1 VGPIGATT
9 PVVPSVVVRT
19 KSQEWSPIQTPAPGK
34 PSRMNT
40 STYLTTT
47 SITSRPISKPENIGI
62 LKFSSVRCSIEDAT
76 PKDTI
81 HQETVTQ
88 SSTPSFMKANSPPQE
103 VVVSD
108 AVDDNL
114 QESRNSIDEEL
125 KTFIAAHLTS
135 PRRDYHK
142 DLLFGIF
149 LRDPNSRKRKNDDVM
164 QNNCNIT
171 FGGYLNTIRATEGR
185 KRRIESMATIDSQ
198 QTILND
204 GKVVGTKFRRTD
216 TTCITFDDK
225 KSQNEQCQIS
235 SSHLALLPRVLNSFP
250 KRIDSKTTKSPIQFV
265 PGARRRTGVTARHFV
280 ELTKYVSSRFLN
292 SSLGRSA
299 INTKNSSLQTVQ
311 AEHNKIRRGGM
322 IPGQKIASFQP
333 FGLVYNEC
341 SLAALANWSTQSG
354 VTHAT
359 PNGEHLITTS
369 SIVVPAAS
377 STYRKCSICDNF
389 GHYEIECLA
398 LLKQSTITSMAD
410 QVSIQLNLRAYE
422 EAKSYPKSERVIE
435 KDEEDNVTAFS
446 NCEVGASAHSGELLL
461 LCDGCGKSYHTT
473 CLNPP
478 LDYVPDGDWFCSSCE
493 NYNSDV
499 SSVVEIEG
507 CEGFVIEQ
515 QKRKCVV
522 ATGEQIS
529 FPGKQGQDLSDGDGW
544 YSSVAIM
551 RATPELDRDHA
562 QGKNS
567 SSLKTSHTES
577 TLFPGAICWAMQRQV
592 LYGEMGTIRWWP
604 AIVQAVV
611 KGSSGEKSSTCL
623 VTLVGVHKANTVHHT
638 SCALPFLEH
647 FETYGYNKINNLR
660 RRHRGSKMLKLFE
673 EAVWSVVN
681 ELGFKTWTEVLQIS
695 REVSRDKNLSLGS
708 TSSKRLHFM
717 LPQWASADEDE
728 IDGIVLLSKERNVRP
743 FREIDRIG
751 TDATRGT
758 RHSTIR
764 AGSTVTWMAD
774 HFAESLSRKETQVG
788 TVLAID
794 SGHRLALVRPLTNWK
809 EILLEQDF
817 SVRSREGQ
825 GFLSVNVAPA
835 SALTWIAMDDLHV
848 ISNRPTEKDCL
859 NVSMNVLPR
868 HLCSSRQT
876 ISKGDTNAIE
886 ERENESGAHIHMKV
900 QTELLPTET
909 LDGCKQVEDLI
920 DTCFNE
926 SQAHFPSVRT
936 TDININLENEP
947 ALPVQIQQEA
957 AVLQIPP
964 ILSRTQNISFLS
976 QKWPANEITTINE
989 TLAQLLPKTF
999 APEIKSFILLPSK
1012 RDYRGSNH
1020 ISESVTD
1027 NGLAKHKDKKHA
1039 KDCTGQASGKG
1050 ETCRISDN
1058 VADPIFQ
1065 NCLSQNNAVL
1075 EKQRVQCIEIT
1086 TVTSESLS
1094 DPFFKVPVTPN
1105 CTGPLPSQSRTS
1117 EGKCLFAAIAAADD
1131 LITAPA
1137 IVATY
1142 SVFAAPVPQGNTVL
1156 TPLQKVLVRED
1167 TNMIAEIIEAHP
1179 ALTNP
1184 ASQGKVVTPSS
1195 QIVAKE
1201 NTDVN
1206 AIESPQLGKVLASE
1220 GSNVIAEILVAD
1232 PVYTTPAS
1240 IGKAVALSS
1249 HIVASECADV
1259 KGIPTVAAANS
1270 VLTIPERQ
1278 HNAMV
1283 PSPRVQVSKDS
1294 NMIPGCFVD
1303 PILTRP
1309 ASLKHVQLPP
1319 FEKVLASEDANM
1331 IAEIIMVAHPVLTTA
1346 MHQNNAVG
1354 CAPNLKPQKR
1364 ASNDDGDTETGESE
1378 YRVSSTRG
1386 SIDDEEMLDHVE
1398 SEDGIHKGCDEMD
1411 ERDDVKS
1418 INDSVDSMPEKFS
1431 APKVDKKFQLVGIF
1445 EVEAIID
1452 DRTIGNGGREYCIK
1466 WKGFTLNDCTWEPER
1481 NIFDPNFIRQYKM
1494 EKLLKEIEATPEAK
1508 IPLSPSAKVAAA
1520 LAVGLKRVWSIPL
1533 KRKRLAKTCKRLC
1546 PFCCQSFNDGI
1557 GVLSHMKIHST
1568 LSNFAI
1574 IRDAARVLDIAWYK
1588 SHEQDHAKWISKGI

>member
-1 VGPIGATT
+1 MEQVEPTVGPIGE
-9 PVVPSVVVRT
+9 VPSVVMLT
-19 KSQEWSPIQTPAPGK
+19 KLQEWSPIQTPAPGEY
-34 PSRMNT
+34 SRMNI
-40 STYLTTT
+40 SNYFATT
-47 SITSRPISKPENIGI
+47 SITSSPISKPENKGI

-81 HQETVTQ
+81 HQETVAQ
-88 SSTPSFMKANSPPQE
+88 SSMPYFMQVTSPPQE
-103 VVVSD
+103 VVASD
-108 AVDDNL
+108 AVDNV
-114 QESRNSIDEEL
+114 QESRNGIDEEL
-125 KTFIAAHLTS
+125 KAFIAANLTS
-135 PRRDYHK
+135 SRRDYHK

-149 LRDPNSRKRKNDDVM
+149 LRDPISSKRKNDDVM
-164 QNNCNIT
+164 QNICNST
-171 FGGYLNTIRATEGR
+171 FGGYLNTVRATEGR

-198 QTILND
+198 QTVMND
-204 GKVVGTKFRRTD
+204 GKVVGTKFRRTE
-216 TTCITFDDK
+216 TTSITFDDK
-225 KSQNEQCQIS
+225 KSKNEQCRIS

-250 KRIDSKTTKSPIQFV
+250 KRNDSKTTKSPIQFV
-265 PGARRRTGVTARHFV
+265 PGARRRTGVTARHFL
-280 ELTKYVSSRFLN
+280 ELTKYVSSRFMN
-292 SSLGRSA
+292 SSLGRST

-311 AEHNKIRRGGM
+311 AEHKEM
-322 IPGQKIASFQP
+322 IPGQKVASFQP

-341 SLAALANWSTQSG
+341 SLAALANWSTQSD

-410 QVSIQLNLRAYE
+410 QVSIQLTLRAFE

-435 KDEEDNVTAFS
+435 KDEEDNVTALS
-446 NCEVGASAHSGELLL
+446 NCEVCASAHIGELLL

-478 LDYVPDGDWFCSSCE
+478 LDYVPDGGWFCSSCE

-499 SSVVEIEG
+499 STVVEIEG

-544 YSSVAIM
+544 YLSDEDGWYSSVAII

-611 KGSSGEKSSTCL
+611 KGNSGEKSSTCL

-681 ELGFKTWTEVLQIS
+681 ELGFTTWTEVLQKS
-695 REVSRDKNLSLGS
+695 RELCRDKNLSIGS
-708 TSSKRLHFM
+708 TSSKRLHFI
-717 LPQWASADEDE
+717 LPQWAGADEEE

-794 SGHRLALVRPLTNWK
+794 NGQRLAVVRPLTNWK
-809 EILLEQDF
+809 QILPEQDF

-848 ISNRPTEKDCL
+848 ISNRPTEKNCL

-868 HLCSSRQT
+868 HFCSSRQT
-876 ISKGDTNAIE
+876 ISRGDTNAIE
-886 ERENESGAHIHMKV
+886 ERKNESGAHIHMKV

-936 TDININLENEP
+936 TDINTNLENDP
-947 ALPVQIQQEA
+947 ALPVQMQQED
-957 AVLQIPP
+957 AVLQNPT
-964 ILSRTQNISFLS
+964 ILSRTQNISFLP
-976 QKWPANEITTINE
+976 QKWPAHEITTINE
-989 TLAQLLPKTF
+989 TLAQLLPETF

-1027 NGLAKHKDKKHA
+1027 NGLADNMSKKHA
-1039 KDCTGQASGKG
+1039 KDSTGQASGKG
-1050 ETCRISDN
+1050 ETCRILDN

-1065 NCLSQNNAVL
+1065 NHLSQTNAVL
-1075 EKQRVQCIEIT
+1075 EKQRVPCIEIT
-1086 TVTSESLS
+1086 TVTSESLA

-1105 CTGPLPSQSRTS
+1105 CTGPLPSQSRSS

-1137 IVATY
+1137 IVTTT
-1142 SVFAAPVPQGNTVL
+1142 SLLTAPVPQGNTVL

-1167 TNMIAEIIEAHP
+1167 TNMIAEII
-1179 ALTNP
+1179 
-1184 ASQGKVVTPSS
+1184 
-1195 QIVAKE
+1195 
-1201 NTDVN
+1201 
-1206 AIESPQLGKVLASE
+1206 
-1220 GSNVIAEILVAD
+1220 
-1232 PVYTTPAS
+1232 
-1240 IGKAVALSS
+1240 
-1249 HIVASECADV
+1249 
-1259 KGIPTVAAANS
+1259 
-1270 VLTIPERQ
+1270 
-1278 HNAMV
+1278 
-1283 PSPRVQVSKDS
+1283 
-1294 NMIPGCFVD
+1294 
-1303 PILTRP
+1303 
-1309 ASLKHVQLPP
+1309 
-1319 FEKVLASEDANM
+1319 
-1331 IAEIIMVAHPVLTTA
+1331 MVANPVLTTA

-1354 CAPNLKPQKR
+1354 CAPNSEPPMGL
-1364 ASNDDGDTETGESE
+1364 STDDGDTETGESE
-1378 YRVSSTRG
+1378 YRVSSMKG
-1386 SIDDEEMLDHVE
+1386 SIDDEEMLDNVE
-1398 SEDGIHKGCDEMD
+1398 SEDEIHKGCDEMD
-1411 ERDDVKS
+1411 ETDDVKS
-1418 INDSVDSMPEKFS
+1418 INDSVDSMPEKFW
-1431 APKVDKKFQLVGIF
+1431 APKLDKKFQLEGIF

-1520 LAVGLKRVWSIPL
+1520 LAFGLKRVWSIPL

-1588 SHEQDHAKWISKGI
+1588 SHEQDHTNGSRKVGNG

>member
-1 VGPIGATT
+1 MEQEKPTVGPIGATT
-9 PVVPSVVVRT
+9 PPVSSVVMLT
-19 KSQEWSPIQTPAPGK
+19 KLQEWSPIQTPAPGEY
-34 PSRMNT
+34 SRMNI
-40 STYLTTT
+40 SNYFATT
-47 SITSRPISKPENIGI
+47 SITSSPISKPENKGI

-81 HQETVTQ
+81 HQETVAQ
-88 SSTPSFMKANSPPQE
+88 SSMPYFMQVTSPPQE
-103 VVVSD
+103 VVASD
-108 AVDDNL
+108 AVDNV
-114 QESRNSIDEEL
+114 QESRNGIDEEL
-125 KTFIAAHLTS
+125 KAFIAANLTS
-135 PRRDYHK
+135 SRRDYHK

-149 LRDPNSRKRKNDDVM
+149 LRDPISSKRKNDDVM

-171 FGGYLNTIRATEGR
+171 FGGYLNTVRATEGR

-198 QTILND
+198 QTVMND
-204 GKVVGTKFRRTD
+204 GKVVGTKFRRTE
-216 TTCITFDDK
+216 TTSITFDDK
-225 KSQNEQCQIS
+225 KSKNEQCRIS

-250 KRIDSKTTKSPIQFV
+250 KRNDSKTTKSPIQFV
-265 PGARRRTGVTARHFV
+265 PGARRRTGVTARHFL
-280 ELTKYVSSRFLN
+280 ELTKYVSSRFMN
-292 SSLGRSA
+292 SSLGRST

-311 AEHNKIRRGGM
+311 AEHKEM
-322 IPGQKIASFQP
+322 IPGQKVASFQP

-341 SLAALANWSTQSG
+341 SLAALANWSTQSD

-410 QVSIQLNLRAYE
+410 QVSIQLTLRAFE

-435 KDEEDNVTAFS
+435 KDEEDNVTALS
-446 NCEVGASAHSGELLL
+446 NCEVCASAHIGELLL

-478 LDYVPDGDWFCSSCE
+478 LDYVPDGGWFCSSCE

-499 SSVVEIEG
+499 STVVEIEG

-544 YSSVAIM
+544 CSSVAII

-623 VTLVGVHKANTVHHT
+623 VTLVGVHKANAVHHT
-638 SCALPFLEH
+638 SCALPFLEY

-681 ELGFKTWTEVLQIS
+681 ELGFTTWTEVLQKS
-695 REVSRDKNLSLGS
+695 RELCRDKNLSIGS
-708 TSSKRLHFM
+708 TSSKRLHFI
-717 LPQWASADEDE
+717 LPQWAGADEEE

-794 SGHRLALVRPLTNWK
+794 NGQRLAVVRPLTNWK
-809 EILLEQDF
+809 QILPEQDF

-876 ISKGDTNAIE
+876 ISRGDTNAIE
-886 ERENESGAHIHMKV
+886 ERKNESGAHIHMKV
-900 QTELLPTET
+900 QRELLPTET

-936 TDININLENEP
+936 TDINTNLENDP
-947 ALPVQIQQEA
+947 ALPVQMQQED
-957 AVLQIPP
+957 AVLQNPT
-964 ILSRTQNISFLS
+964 ILSRTQNISFLP
-976 QKWPANEITTINE
+976 QKWPAHEITTINE
-989 TLAQLLPKTF
+989 TLAQLLPETF

-1027 NGLAKHKDKKHA
+1027 NGLADNMSKKHA
-1039 KDCTGQASGKG
+1039 KDSTGQASGKG
-1050 ETCRISDN
+1050 ETCRILDN

-1065 NCLSQNNAVL
+1065 NHLSQTNAVL
-1075 EKQRVQCIEIT
+1075 EKQRVPCIEIT
-1086 TVTSESLS
+1086 TVTSESLA

-1105 CTGPLPSQSRTS
+1105 CTGPLPSQSRSS

-1137 IVATY
+1137 IVTTT
-1142 SVFAAPVPQGNTVL
+1142 SLLTAPVPQGNTVL

-1167 TNMIAEIIEAHP
+1167 TNMIAEII
-1179 ALTNP
+1179 
-1184 ASQGKVVTPSS
+1184 
-1195 QIVAKE
+1195 
-1201 NTDVN
+1201 
-1206 AIESPQLGKVLASE
+1206 
-1220 GSNVIAEILVAD
+1220 
-1232 PVYTTPAS
+1232 
-1240 IGKAVALSS
+1240 
-1249 HIVASECADV
+1249 
-1259 KGIPTVAAANS
+1259 
-1270 VLTIPERQ
+1270 
-1278 HNAMV
+1278 
-1283 PSPRVQVSKDS
+1283 
-1294 NMIPGCFVD
+1294 
-1303 PILTRP
+1303 
-1309 ASLKHVQLPP
+1309 
-1319 FEKVLASEDANM
+1319 
-1331 IAEIIMVAHPVLTTA
+1331 MVANPVLTTA

-1354 CAPNLKPQKR
+1354 CAPNSEPPMGL
-1364 ASNDDGDTETGESE
+1364 STDDGDTETGESE
-1378 YRVSSTRG
+1378 YRVSSMKG
-1386 SIDDEEMLDHVE
+1386 SIDDEEMLDNVE
-1398 SEDGIHKGCDEMD
+1398 SEDEIHKGCDEMD
-1411 ERDDVKS
+1411 ETDDVKS
-1418 INDSVDSMPEKFS
+1418 INDSVDSMPEKFW
-1431 APKVDKKFQLVGIF
+1431 APKLDKKFQLVGIF

-1588 SHEQDHAKWISKGI
+1588 SHERDHTNGSRKVGNG

>member
-9 PVVPSVVVRT
+9 PPVSSVVMRT
-19 KSQEWSPIQTPAPGK
+19 KLQEWSPIQTPAPGEY
-34 PSRMNT
+34 PRMNI
-40 STYLTTT
+40 SNYFATT
-47 SITSRPISKPENIGI
+47 SITSSPISKPENKGI

-81 HQETVTQ
+81 HQETVAQ
-88 SSTPSFMKANSPPQE
+88 SSMPYFMQVTSPPQE
-103 VVVSD
+103 VVASD
-108 AVDDNL
+108 AVDNV
-114 QESRNSIDEEL
+114 QESRNGIDEEL
-125 KTFIAAHLTS
+125 KAFIAANLTS
-135 PRRDYHK
+135 SRRDYHK

-149 LRDPNSRKRKNDDVM
+149 LRDPISSKRKNDDVM

-171 FGGYLNTIRATEGR
+171 FGGYLNTVRATEGR

-198 QTILND
+198 QTVMND
-204 GKVVGTKFRRTD
+204 GKVVGTKFRRTE
-216 TTCITFDDK
+216 TTSITFDDK
-225 KSQNEQCQIS
+225 KSKNEQCRIS

-250 KRIDSKTTKSPIQFV
+250 KRNDSKTTKSPIQFV
-265 PGARRRTGVTARHFV
+265 PGARRRTGVTARHFL
-280 ELTKYVSSRFLN
+280 ELTKYVSSRFMN
-292 SSLGRSA
+292 SSLGRST

-311 AEHNKIRRGGM
+311 AEHKEM
-322 IPGQKIASFQP
+322 IPGQKVASFQP

-341 SLAALANWSTQSG
+341 SLAALANWSTQSD

-410 QVSIQLNLRAYE
+410 QVSIQLTLRAFE

-435 KDEEDNVTAFS
+435 KDEEDNVTALS
-446 NCEVGASAHSGELLL
+446 NCEVCASAHIGELLL

-478 LDYVPDGDWFCSSCE
+478 LDYVPDGGWFCSSCE

-499 SSVVEIEG
+499 STVVEIEG

-529 FPGKQGQDLSDGDGW
+529 FPSKQGQDLSDGDGW
-544 YSSVAIM
+544 CSSEAIM
-551 RATPELDRDHA
+551 RATQELDRDHA

-623 VTLVGVHKANTVHHT
+623 VTLVGVHKANAVHHT
-638 SCALPFLEH
+638 SCALPFLEY

-681 ELGFKTWTEVLQIS
+681 ELGFTTWTEVLQKS
-695 REVSRDKNLSLGS
+695 RELCRDKNLSIGS
-708 TSSKRLHFM
+708 TSSKRLHFI
-717 LPQWASADEDE
+717 LPQWAGADEEE

-848 ISNRPTEKDCL
+848 ISNRPTEKNCL

-868 HLCSSRQT
+868 HFCSSRQT
-876 ISKGDTNAIE
+876 ISRGDTNAIE
-886 ERENESGAHIHMKV
+886 ERKNESGAHIHMKV

-936 TDININLENEP
+936 TDINTNLENDP
-947 ALPVQIQQEA
+947 ALPVQMQQED
-957 AVLQIPP
+957 AVLQNPT
-964 ILSRTQNISFLS
+964 ILSRTQNISFLP
-976 QKWPANEITTINE
+976 QKWPAHEITTINE
-989 TLAQLLPKTF
+989 TLAQLLPETF

-1058 VADPIFQ
+1058 VEDPIFQ
-1065 NCLSQNNAVL
+1065 NHLSQTYTVL
-1075 EKQRVQCIEIT
+1075 EKHRVPCIEIT
-1086 TVTSESLS
+1086 TVKSESL
-1094 DPFFKVPVTPN
+1094 
-1105 CTGPLPSQSRTS
+1105 
-1117 EGKCLFAAIAAADD
+1117 
-1131 LITAPA
+1131 
-1137 IVATY
+1137 
-1142 SVFAAPVPQGNTVL
+1142 
-1156 TPLQKVLVRED
+1156 
-1167 TNMIAEIIEAHP
+1167 
-1179 ALTNP
+1179 
-1184 ASQGKVVTPSS
+1184 
-1195 QIVAKE
+1195 
-1201 NTDVN
+1201 VN
-1206 AIESPQLGKVLASE
+1206 AIESPQLEKVQASE
-1220 GSNVIAEILVAD
+1220 QGTNVMTEIIVGD

-1240 IGKAVALSS
+1240 IGKVVALSS
-1249 HIVASECADV
+1249 QRVASEYVDV
-1259 KGIPTVAAANS
+1259 KEIPTVAAANS
-1270 VLTIPERQ
+1270 ALTIPERQ

-1283 PSPRVQVSKDS
+1283 PSPRVQVSEDS
-1294 NMIPGCFVD
+1294 NIIPGCFVN

-1331 IAEIIMVAHPVLTTA
+1331 IAEIIMVAHPVLITA

-1411 ERDDVKS
+1411 ETDDVKS
-1418 INDSVDSMPEKFS
+1418 INDSVDSMPEKFW
-1431 APKVDKKFQLVGIF
+1431 APKLDKKFQLEGIF

-1588 SHEQDHAKWISKGI
+1588 SHEQDHTNGSRKVGNG

>member
-1 VGPIGATT
+1 MEQEKPTVGPIGATT
-9 PVVPSVVVRT
+9 PPVSSVVMRT
-19 KSQEWSPIQTPAPGK
+19 KLQEWSPIQTPAPGEY
-34 PSRMNT
+34 PRMNI
-40 STYLTTT
+40 SNYFATT
-47 SITSRPISKPENIGI
+47 SITSSPISKPENKGI

-81 HQETVTQ
+81 HQETVAQ
-88 SSTPSFMKANSPPQE
+88 SSMPYFMQVTSPPQE
-103 VVVSD
+103 VVASD
-108 AVDDNL
+108 AVDNV
-114 QESRNSIDEEL
+114 QESRNGIDEEL
-125 KTFIAAHLTS
+125 KAFIAANLTS
-135 PRRDYHK
+135 SRRDYHK

-149 LRDPNSRKRKNDDVM
+149 LRDPISSKRKNDDVM
-164 QNNCNIT
+164 QNICNST
-171 FGGYLNTIRATEGR
+171 FGGYLNTVRATEGR

-198 QTILND
+198 QTVMND
-204 GKVVGTKFRRTD
+204 GKVVGTKFRRTE
-216 TTCITFDDK
+216 TTSITFDDK
-225 KSQNEQCQIS
+225 KSKNEQCRIS

-250 KRIDSKTTKSPIQFV
+250 KRNDSKTTKSPIQFV
-265 PGARRRTGVTARHFV
+265 PGARRRTGVTARHFL
-280 ELTKYVSSRFLN
+280 ELTKYVSSRFMN
-292 SSLGRSA
+292 SSLGRST

-311 AEHNKIRRGGM
+311 AEHKEM
-322 IPGQKIASFQP
+322 IPGQKVASFQP

-341 SLAALANWSTQSG
+341 SLAALANWSTQSD

-410 QVSIQLNLRAYE
+410 QVSIQLTLRAFE

-435 KDEEDNVTAFS
+435 KDEEDNVTALS
-446 NCEVGASAHSGELLL
+446 NCEVCASAHIGELLL

-478 LDYVPDGDWFCSSCE
+478 LDYVPDGGWFCSSCE

-499 SSVVEIEG
+499 STVVEIEG

-544 YSSVAIM
+544 YLSDEDGWYSSVAII

-611 KGSSGEKSSTCL
+611 KGNSGEKSSTCL

-681 ELGFKTWTEVLQIS
+681 ELGFTTWTEVLQKS
-695 REVSRDKNLSLGS
+695 RELCRDKNLSIGS
-708 TSSKRLHFM
+708 TSSKRLHFI
-717 LPQWASADEDE
+717 LPQWAGADEEE

-764 AGSTVTWMAD
+764 ARSTVTWMAD

-848 ISNRPTEKDCL
+848 ISNRPTEKNCL

-868 HLCSSRQT
+868 HFCSSRQT
-876 ISKGDTNAIE
+876 ISRGDTNAIE
-886 ERENESGAHIHMKV
+886 ERKNESGAHIHMKV

-936 TDININLENEP
+936 TDINTNLENDP
-947 ALPVQIQQEA
+947 ALPVQMQQED
-957 AVLQIPP
+957 AVLQNPT
-964 ILSRTQNISFLS
+964 ILSRTQNISFLP
-976 QKWPANEITTINE
+976 QKWPAHEITTINE
-989 TLAQLLPKTF
+989 TLAQLLPETF

-1027 NGLAKHKDKKHA
+1027 NGLADNMSKKHA
-1039 KDCTGQASGKG
+1039 KDSTGQASGKG
-1050 ETCRISDN
+1050 ETCRILDN

-1065 NCLSQNNAVL
+1065 NHLSQTNAVL
-1075 EKQRVQCIEIT
+1075 EKQRVPCIEIT
-1086 TVTSESLS
+1086 TVTSESLA

-1105 CTGPLPSQSRTS
+1105 CTGPLPSQSRSS

-1137 IVATY
+1137 IVTTT
-1142 SVFAAPVPQGNTVL
+1142 SLLTAPVPQGNTVL

-1167 TNMIAEIIEAHP
+1167 TNMIAEII
-1179 ALTNP
+1179 
-1184 ASQGKVVTPSS
+1184 
-1195 QIVAKE
+1195 
-1201 NTDVN
+1201 
-1206 AIESPQLGKVLASE
+1206 
-1220 GSNVIAEILVAD
+1220 
-1232 PVYTTPAS
+1232 
-1240 IGKAVALSS
+1240 
-1249 HIVASECADV
+1249 
-1259 KGIPTVAAANS
+1259 
-1270 VLTIPERQ
+1270 
-1278 HNAMV
+1278 
-1283 PSPRVQVSKDS
+1283 
-1294 NMIPGCFVD
+1294 
-1303 PILTRP
+1303 
-1309 ASLKHVQLPP
+1309 
-1319 FEKVLASEDANM
+1319 
-1331 IAEIIMVAHPVLTTA
+1331 MVANPVLTTA

-1354 CAPNLKPQKR
+1354 CAPNSEPPMGL
-1364 ASNDDGDTETGESE
+1364 STDDGDTETGESE
-1378 YRVSSTRG
+1378 YRVSSMKG
-1386 SIDDEEMLDHVE
+1386 SIDDEEMLDNVE
-1398 SEDGIHKGCDEMD
+1398 SEDEIHKGCDEMD
-1411 ERDDVKS
+1411 ETDDVKS
-1418 INDSVDSMPEKFS
+1418 INDSVDSMPEKFW
-1431 APKVDKKFQLVGIF
+1431 APKLDKKFQLEGIF

-1520 LAVGLKRVWSIPL
+1520 LAFGLKRVWSIPL

-1588 SHEQDHAKWISKGI
+1588 SHEQDHTNGSRKVGNG

>member
-544 YSSVAIM
+544 YFSDEDGWYSSVAIM

-1058 VADPIFQ
+1058 VEDPIFQ
-1065 NCLSQNNAVL
+1065 NRLSQTHTVL
-1075 EKQRVQCIEIT
+1075 EKHRVPCIEIT
-1086 TVTSESLS
+1086 TVKSESL
-1094 DPFFKVPVTPN
+1094 
-1105 CTGPLPSQSRTS
+1105 
-1117 EGKCLFAAIAAADD
+1117 
-1131 LITAPA
+1131 
-1137 IVATY
+1137 
-1142 SVFAAPVPQGNTVL
+1142 
-1156 TPLQKVLVRED
+1156 
-1167 TNMIAEIIEAHP
+1167 
-1179 ALTNP
+1179 
-1184 ASQGKVVTPSS
+1184 
-1195 QIVAKE
+1195 
-1201 NTDVN
+1201 VN
-1206 AIESPQLGKVLASE
+1206 AIESPQLEKVQASE
-1220 GSNVIAEILVAD
+1220 QGTNLMTEIIVGD

-1249 HIVASECADV
+1249 QRVASEYVDV
-1259 KGIPTVAAANS
+1259 KEIPTVAAANS
-1270 VLTIPERQ
+1270 ALTIPERQ

-1568 LSNFAI
+1568 LPNFAI

>member
-1058 VADPIFQ
+1058 VEDPIFQ
-1065 NCLSQNNAVL
+1065 NRLSQTHTVL
-1075 EKQRVQCIEIT
+1075 EKHRVPCIEIT
-1086 TVTSESLS
+1086 TVKSESL
-1094 DPFFKVPVTPN
+1094 
-1105 CTGPLPSQSRTS
+1105 
-1117 EGKCLFAAIAAADD
+1117 
-1131 LITAPA
+1131 
-1137 IVATY
+1137 
-1142 SVFAAPVPQGNTVL
+1142 
-1156 TPLQKVLVRED
+1156 
-1167 TNMIAEIIEAHP
+1167 
-1179 ALTNP
+1179 
-1184 ASQGKVVTPSS
+1184 
-1195 QIVAKE
+1195 
-1201 NTDVN
+1201 VN
-1206 AIESPQLGKVLASE
+1206 AIESPQLEKVQASE
-1220 GSNVIAEILVAD
+1220 QGTNLMTEIIVGD

-1249 HIVASECADV
+1249 QRVASEYVDV
-1259 KGIPTVAAANS
+1259 KEIPTVAAANS
-1270 VLTIPERQ
+1270 ALTIPERQ

>member
-1 VGPIGATT
+1 MEQEKPTVGPIGE
-9 PVVPSVVVRT
+9 VPSVVMLT
-19 KSQEWSPIQTPAPGK
+19 KLQEWSPIQTPAPGEY
-34 PSRMNT
+34 SRMNI
-40 STYLTTT
+40 SNYFATT
-47 SITSRPISKPENIGI
+47 SITSSPISKPENKGI

-81 HQETVTQ
+81 HQETVAQ
-88 SSTPSFMKANSPPQE
+88 SSMPYFMQVTSPPQE
-103 VVVSD
+103 VVASD
-108 AVDDNL
+108 AVDNV
-114 QESRNSIDEEL
+114 QESRNGIDEEL
-125 KTFIAAHLTS
+125 KAFIAANLTS
-135 PRRDYHK
+135 SRRDYHK

-149 LRDPNSRKRKNDDVM
+149 LRDPISSKRKNDDVM

-171 FGGYLNTIRATEGR
+171 FGGYLNTVRATEGR

-198 QTILND
+198 QTVMND
-204 GKVVGTKFRRTD
+204 GKVVGTKFRRTE
-216 TTCITFDDK
+216 TTSITFDDK
-225 KSQNEQCQIS
+225 KSKNEQCRIS

-250 KRIDSKTTKSPIQFV
+250 KRNDSKTTKSPIQFV
-265 PGARRRTGVTARHFV
+265 PGARRRTGVTARHFL
-280 ELTKYVSSRFLN
+280 ELTKYVSSRFMN
-292 SSLGRSA
+292 SSLGRST

-311 AEHNKIRRGGM
+311 AEHKEM
-322 IPGQKIASFQP
+322 IPGQKVASFQP

-341 SLAALANWSTQSG
+341 SLAALANWSTQSD

-410 QVSIQLNLRAYE
+410 QVSIQLTLRAFE

-435 KDEEDNVTAFS
+435 KDEEDNVTALS
-446 NCEVGASAHSGELLL
+446 NCEVCASAHIGELLL

-478 LDYVPDGDWFCSSCE
+478 LDYVPDGGWFCSSCE

-499 SSVVEIEG
+499 STVVEIEG

-529 FPGKQGQDLSDGDGW
+529 FPSKQGQDLSDGDGW
-544 YSSVAIM
+544 CSSVAII

-611 KGSSGEKSSTCL
+611 KGSSGEKFSTCL
-623 VTLVGVHKANTVHHT
+623 VTLVGVHKANAVHHT
-638 SCALPFLEH
+638 SCALPFLEY

-681 ELGFKTWTEVLQIS
+681 ELGFTTWTEVLQKS
-695 REVSRDKNLSLGS
+695 RELCRDKNLSIGS
-708 TSSKRLHFM
+708 TSSKRLHFI
-717 LPQWASADEDE
+717 LPQWAGADEEE

-794 SGHRLALVRPLTNWK
+794 NGQRLAVVRPLTNWK
-809 EILLEQDF
+809 QILPEQDF

-876 ISKGDTNAIE
+876 ISRGDTNAIE
-886 ERENESGAHIHMKV
+886 ERKNESGAHIHMKV

-936 TDININLENEP
+936 TDINTNLENDP
-947 ALPVQIQQEA
+947 ALPVQMQQED
-957 AVLQIPP
+957 AVLQNPT
-964 ILSRTQNISFLS
+964 ILSRTQNISFLP
-976 QKWPANEITTINE
+976 QKWPAHEITTINE
-989 TLAQLLPKTF
+989 TLAQLLPETF

-1027 NGLAKHKDKKHA
+1027 NGLADNMSKKHA
-1039 KDCTGQASGKG
+1039 KDSTGQASGKG
-1050 ETCRISDN
+1050 ETCRILDN

-1065 NCLSQNNAVL
+1065 NHLSQTNAVL
-1075 EKQRVQCIEIT
+1075 EKQRVPCIEIT
-1086 TVTSESLS
+1086 TVTSESLA

-1105 CTGPLPSQSRTS
+1105 CTGPLPSQSRSS
-1117 EGKCLFAAIAAADD
+1117 EGKCLFAAIPAADD

-1137 IVATY
+1137 IVTTT
-1142 SVFAAPVPQGNTVL
+1142 SLLTAPVPQGNIVL

-1179 ALTNP
+1179 ALTDP
-1184 ASQGKVVTPSS
+1184 ASQRKVVAPSS
-1195 QIVAKE
+1195 QIVANE
-1201 NTDVN
+1201 YTDVN
-1206 AIESPQLGKVLASE
+1206 AIESPQLEKVQASE
-1220 GSNVIAEILVAD
+1220 QGTNVMTEIMVAD

-1240 IGKAVALSS
+1240 LEKLAALSS
-1249 HIVASECADV
+1249 QFVASEYVDV

-1270 VLTIPERQ
+1270 ALTIPERQ

-1283 PSPRVQVSKDS
+1283 PSPRVQVSEDS
-1294 NMIPGCFVD
+1294 NIIPGCFVN

-1354 CAPNLKPQKR
+1354 CAPNSEPPMGL
-1364 ASNDDGDTETGESE
+1364 STDDGDTETGESE
-1378 YRVSSTRG
+1378 YRVSSMKG
-1386 SIDDEEMLDHVE
+1386 SIDDEEMLDNVE
-1398 SEDGIHKGCDEMD
+1398 SEDEIHKGCDEMD
-1411 ERDDVKS
+1411 ETDDVKS
-1418 INDSVDSMPEKFS
+1418 INDSVDSMPEKFW
-1431 APKVDKKFQLVGIF
+1431 APKLDKKFQLEGIF

-1494 EKLLKEIEATPEAK
+1494 EKLLKEIEATREAK

-1520 LAVGLKRVWSIPL
+1520 LAVSLKRVWSIPL

-1588 SHEQDHAKWISKGI
+1588 SHEQDHTNWSRKVGNG

>member
-1 VGPIGATT
+1 MEQVEPTVGPIGE
-9 PVVPSVVVRT
+9 VPSVVMLT
-19 KSQEWSPIQTPAPGK
+19 KLQEWSPIQTPAPGEY
-34 PSRMNT
+34 SRMNI
-40 STYLTTT
+40 SNYFATT
-47 SITSRPISKPENIGI
+47 SITSSPISKPENKGI

-81 HQETVTQ
+81 HQETVAQ
-88 SSTPSFMKANSPPQE
+88 SSMPYFMQVTSPPQE
-103 VVVSD
+103 VVASD
-108 AVDDNL
+108 AVDNV
-114 QESRNSIDEEL
+114 QESRNGIDEEL
-125 KTFIAAHLTS
+125 KAFIAANLTS
-135 PRRDYHK
+135 SRRDYHK

-149 LRDPNSRKRKNDDVM
+149 LRDPISSKRKNDDVM
-164 QNNCNIT
+164 QNICNST
-171 FGGYLNTIRATEGR
+171 FGGYLNTVRATEGR

-198 QTILND
+198 QTVMND
-204 GKVVGTKFRRTD
+204 GKVVGTKFRRTE
-216 TTCITFDDK
+216 TTSITFDDK
-225 KSQNEQCQIS
+225 KSKNEQCRIS

-250 KRIDSKTTKSPIQFV
+250 KRNDSKTTKSPIQFV
-265 PGARRRTGVTARHFV
+265 PGARRRTGVTARHFL
-280 ELTKYVSSRFLN
+280 ELTKYVSSRFMN
-292 SSLGRSA
+292 SSLGRST

-311 AEHNKIRRGGM
+311 AEHKEM
-322 IPGQKIASFQP
+322 IPGQKVASFQP

-341 SLAALANWSTQSG
+341 SLAALANWSTQSD

-410 QVSIQLNLRAYE
+410 QVSIQLTLRAFE

-435 KDEEDNVTAFS
+435 KDEEDNVTALS
-446 NCEVGASAHSGELLL
+446 NCEVCASAHIGELLL

-478 LDYVPDGDWFCSSCE
+478 LDYVPDGGWFCSSCE

-499 SSVVEIEG
+499 STVVEIEG

-544 YSSVAIM
+544 YLSDEDGWYSSVAII

-611 KGSSGEKSSTCL
+611 KGNSGEKSSTCL

-681 ELGFKTWTEVLQIS
+681 ELGFTTWTEVLQKS
-695 REVSRDKNLSLGS
+695 RELCRDKNLSIGS
-708 TSSKRLHFM
+708 TSSKRLHFI
-717 LPQWASADEDE
+717 LPQWAGADEEE

-764 AGSTVTWMAD
+764 ARSTVTWMAD

-848 ISNRPTEKDCL
+848 ISNRPTEKNCL

-868 HLCSSRQT
+868 HFCSSRQT
-876 ISKGDTNAIE
+876 ISRGDTNAIE
-886 ERENESGAHIHMKV
+886 ERKNESGAHIHMKV

-936 TDININLENEP
+936 TDINTNLENDP
-947 ALPVQIQQEA
+947 ALPVQMQQED
-957 AVLQIPP
+957 AVLQNPT
-964 ILSRTQNISFLS
+964 ILSRTQNISFLP
-976 QKWPANEITTINE
+976 QKWPAHEITTINE
-989 TLAQLLPKTF
+989 TLAQLLPETF

-1027 NGLAKHKDKKHA
+1027 NGLADNMSKKHA
-1039 KDCTGQASGKG
+1039 KDSTGQASGKG

-1065 NCLSQNNAVL
+1065 NHLSQTNAVL
-1075 EKQRVQCIEIT
+1075 EKQRVPCIEIT
-1086 TVTSESLS
+1086 TVTSESLA

-1105 CTGPLPSQSRTS
+1105 CTGPLPSQSRSS

-1137 IVATY
+1137 IVTTT
-1142 SVFAAPVPQGNTVL
+1142 SLLTAPVPQGNTVL

-1167 TNMIAEIIEAHP
+1167 TNMIAEII
-1179 ALTNP
+1179 
-1184 ASQGKVVTPSS
+1184 
-1195 QIVAKE
+1195 
-1201 NTDVN
+1201 
-1206 AIESPQLGKVLASE
+1206 
-1220 GSNVIAEILVAD
+1220 
-1232 PVYTTPAS
+1232 
-1240 IGKAVALSS
+1240 
-1249 HIVASECADV
+1249 
-1259 KGIPTVAAANS
+1259 
-1270 VLTIPERQ
+1270 
-1278 HNAMV
+1278 
-1283 PSPRVQVSKDS
+1283 
-1294 NMIPGCFVD
+1294 
-1303 PILTRP
+1303 
-1309 ASLKHVQLPP
+1309 
-1319 FEKVLASEDANM
+1319 
-1331 IAEIIMVAHPVLTTA
+1331 MVANPVLTTA

-1354 CAPNLKPQKR
+1354 CAPNSEPPMGL
-1364 ASNDDGDTETGESE
+1364 STDDGDTETGESE
-1378 YRVSSTRG
+1378 YRVSSMKG
-1386 SIDDEEMLDHVE
+1386 SIDDEEMLDNVE
-1398 SEDGIHKGCDEMD
+1398 SEDEIHKGCDEMD
-1411 ERDDVKS
+1411 ETDDVKS
-1418 INDSVDSMPEKFS
+1418 INDSVDSMPEKFW
-1431 APKVDKKFQLVGIF
+1431 APKLDKKFQLEGIF

-1520 LAVGLKRVWSIPL
+1520 LAFGLKRVWSIPL

-1588 SHEQDHAKWISKGI
+1588 SHERDHTNRSRKVGNG